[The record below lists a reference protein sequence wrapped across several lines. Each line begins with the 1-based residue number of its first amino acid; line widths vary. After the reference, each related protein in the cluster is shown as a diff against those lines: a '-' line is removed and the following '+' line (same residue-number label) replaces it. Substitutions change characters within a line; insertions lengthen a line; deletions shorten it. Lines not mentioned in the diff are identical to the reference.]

1 MTSILLTRQ
10 SVVVPATITLT
21 MEQSML
27 MFEGPLGKISL
38 DLKQH
43 DQLGECFFSV
53 KPFKDGQHILS
64 FSTTKKRGKP
74 FLNAFKALLVQYF
87 KGLTQGFLTSLEC
100 VGIGYKVQRQENV
113 LHLRL
118 GLSHVSEFVVP
129 DDIQVFL
136 PKPHIICFFGIDKKK
151 VHKVASDLQ
160 HLKLPDAYKGKGLR
174 FTHLPVSLKEGKK
187 K

>member
-1 MTSILLTRQ
+1 MTSIVMTKQ
-10 SVVVPATITLT
+10 FVVVPATISLT
-21 MEQSML
+21 MEKSML
-27 MFEGPLGKISL
+27 IFEGPLGKISL

-53 KPFKDGQHILS
+53 KSLKDGQHLLS
-64 FSTTKKRGKP
+64 FSTTKKKGKP
-74 FLNAFKALLVQYF
+74 FLNAFKACLAQYF

-100 VGIGYKVQRQENV
+100 VGIGYKVQTQKNV

-118 GLSHVSEFVVP
+118 GFSHVTEFVVP
-129 DDIQVFL
+129 NDIQVFL
-136 PKPHIICFFGIDKKK
+136 PKPNIICFFGIDKKK

-160 HLKLPDAYKGKGLR
+160 LLKFPDAYKGKGLR
-174 FTHLPVSLKEGKK
+174 FCHMPVSLKEGKK